1 MLMVIDNVPTP
12 TSCTRERAAARGP
25 AAARPECPD
34 PHTRPHMPCMC
45 PYNRK
50 RESENRVSGWVE

>member
-34 PHTRPHMPCMC
+34 PHTRPHMPVCAHTI
-45 PYNRK
+45 
-50 RESENRVSGWVE
+50 ESVSQRTV